1 MRTTLVLLTAVVFVA
16 LVPIRAAA
24 QQPAPRPPFANF
36 AGAKM
41 SAAECEVWN
50 RERGFAQSIHTH
62 DPDAVAAF
70 VHADAIF
77 QAGTAQATRGR
88 KAMLRDWAPIIEGK
102 DIDFHWSPG
111 VVNIGS
117 TPDVA
122 VSSGPVWF
130 RQVLDGKP
138 QGWRIGSF
146 NSVWTRDADGQWRVR
161 FDGAGERSKPATE
174 AEVEALLAAIQ
185 NTCPQS

>member
-1 MRTTLVLLTAVVFVA
+1 MHTAPVLLTAMAFTA
-16 LVPIRAAA
+16 LTPAAVMA
-24 QQPAPRPPFANF
+24 QQQAPRPPFANF
-36 AGAKM
+36 AGARM

-50 RERGFAQSIHTH
+50 RERDFAQSIHAH

-70 VHADAIF
+70 VHPEAIF

-88 KAMLRDWAPIIEGK
+88 EAMLRDWAPIIKGK

-111 VVNIGS
+111 VVNIGHA
-117 TPDVA
+117 PDIA

-146 NSVWTRDADGQWRVR
+146 SSVWMRDADRQWRVR
-161 FDGAGERSKPATE
+161 FDGTGERSKPATQ
-174 AEVEALLAAIQ
+174 AEVEALLAAIPQ
-185 NTCPQS
+185 ACPQS